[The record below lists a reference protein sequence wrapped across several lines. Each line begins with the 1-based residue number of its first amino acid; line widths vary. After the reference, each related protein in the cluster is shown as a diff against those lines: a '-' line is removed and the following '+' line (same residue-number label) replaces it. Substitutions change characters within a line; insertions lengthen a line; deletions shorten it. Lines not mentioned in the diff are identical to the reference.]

1 MNRAPKDRPYIL
13 LNMSMSADGKI
24 ASAQQGINHFS
35 SPRDHDHLYEL
46 RATVDAVINGART
59 VDTAKIE
66 MDPGPTKYRRQRIR
80 NGLREYNHR
89 IIVSGTGSLSSEAEV
104 FNHRFSPILVITS
117 GRCSQRNLK
126 RLQSLADDVIVSGW
140 EAIDFK
146 AVMQML
152 KRQWKIKR
160 LLCEGGGALNDALFC
175 ANLIDEIHL
184 TLCPLIIG
192 GRRAPT
198 ISDGLGSEHLADARK
213 FTLTKRKQIGDELYL
228 TYHRKR

>member
-104 FNHRFSPILVITS
+104 FNHRFSPIIVITS

>member
-104 FNHRFSPILVITS
+104 FNHRFSPIIVITS

-126 RLQSLADDVIVSGW
+126 RLQSLADDVIVSGR

-160 LLCEGGGALNDALFC
+160 LLCEGGGALNDALFR